1 MLYTIITAGLL
12 DSYNPC
18 AFGVLLLFIGLLF
31 TMTQSRALVLYFG
44 SFYIAAIY
52 FTYFIVGLGILK
64 TFHLFG
70 IHNFVGWVAA
80 TLLLII
86 GLFELKQYFF
96 PTLYVP
102 ILSPI
107 FGRCH
112 APRFNKKVTVVSAL
126 ISGFFIGLC
135 AFPCAGAI
143 YLATI
148 SMLSIKAT
156 FWSGVGYL
164 AIYNL
169 MFVLPII
176 IVLLIAVNKKV
187 LKKIGDWHSNNMRYF
202 GLVMGGLMTLIAVI
216 LFIWL
221 IRLVLMK

>member
-1 MLYTIITAGLL
+1 MLYTVITAGLL

-31 TMTQSRALVLYFG
+31 TMTNSRALVLYFG
-44 SFYIAAIY
+44 SFYILSIY
-52 FTYFIVGLGILK
+52 LTYYLVGLGILR

-70 IHNFVGWVAA
+70 IHNFVGWIAA

-96 PTLYVP
+96 PSLYIP
-102 ILSPI
+102 ILSPV

-112 APRFNKKVTVVSAL
+112 APRFNKKITVASAL
-126 ISGFFIGLC
+126 VSGFFIGLC

-156 FWSGVGYL
+156 FWAGVGYL
-164 AIYNL
+164 TVYNF

-176 IVLLIAVNKKV
+176 IVLIIAANRKV
-187 LKKIGDWHSNNMRYF
+187 LKKIGEWHEKNMKYF
-202 GLVMGGLMTLIAVI
+202 GLFMGSTMTLIAI
-216 LFIWL
+216 ALFVWL
-221 IRLVLMK
+221 FRLLLMK